1 MLQPRK
7 SIACGP
13 FPVPLAQYLCC
24 SCPCQIN
31 RVPLRQPLT
40 QARDDLP
47 ISCRMKKKCGWTRTP
62 ITKQKI
68 LSDTSMICTVCVEW
82 ETLATYLWTA
92 MAGFPFLPLKGQAQK
107 AQREKSRCSLSNSWA
122 VPGSWLSMGWF
133 SGKTDKRTSKHA
145 QCLDWRLG

>member
-47 ISCRMKKKCGWTRTP
+47 ISCRMKKNVGGPVPQSRNKRSYLIHLWYA
-62 ITKQKI
+62 Q
-68 LSDTSMICTVCVEW
+68 CV
-82 ETLATYLWTA
+82 L
-92 MAGFPFLPLKGQAQK
+92 
-107 AQREKSRCSLSNSWA
+107 
-122 VPGSWLSMGWF
+122 
-133 SGKTDKRTSKHA
+133 SGKLLQPTCGQPWLGSLFCRWKAKPKRLRERRAGAASVIVGLYLVHDCQWVDFLGKRTNGLLNMHSA
-145 QCLDWRLG
+145 